1 VPTKLN
7 YGIVLIASISLSE
20 VLPTGALAITVEV
33 ARKCSA
39 LTDKAFPLRVPGNP
53 AAGRAHGTGQD
64 LRAYFN
70 KCVANGGKMKEQAP
84 IQGNQTPSKGSNKS
98 DQTPKE

>member
-1 VPTKLN
+1 MPTKLT

-20 VLPTGALAITVEV
+20 VLPTGALAITVQV
-33 ARKCSA
+33 ARNCSA

-70 KCVANGGKMKEQAP
+70 KCVANGGKIEERAP
-84 IQGNQTPSKGSNKS
+84 VQGNETPSNKS

>member
-1 VPTKLN
+1 VPVKLK
-7 YGIVLIASISLSE
+7 YGIALIALIWLSQM
-20 VLPTGALAITVEV
+20 LPTGGLAVTVEV

-70 KCVANGGKMKEQAP
+70 KCVANGGKIEEKAP
-84 IQGNQTPSKGSNKS
+84 VQGNQTPSKGSDKS